1 MVSTG
6 PARGLAYRPRPDRD
20 CCCPPRARRPRW
32 HTNDCERDAGACARP
47 PLRGECARPRRS
59 RRPPRDDHAGPRC
72 SLVDGD
78 DADQWYSRTRFAG
91 ALWSELAAVSR
102 PRSAQPTDMVLGA
115 TGTRGIGRG
124 PRRNDALCRHQ
135 CDDRADRPVLPCRPG
150 LAPRDRIP
158 VLSPGCSARRI
169 LRAGRVVRLAAAAGH
184 VLGADRHFVSASAAL
199 SPCSVSWRKQMMVDL
214 ILLERVEKLGQMG
227 QLVKVKPGF
236 ARNYLLPQ
244 KKALR
249 ATKENLT
256 YFESQRTQLEAN
268 NLERKSEATE
278 VGTTLEGLSVI
289 IVRQAGESGQLY
301 GSVSARDLADA
312 VTEAGFTI
320 EKRQVVL
327 ERPIKS
333 LGMHSVRIV
342 LHPEV
347 SVMITANVA
356 QSAEEAAMQA
366 RGIDPL
372 RLRDGDDAEAD
383 LAATDNPTRRQE
395 PAGTRAG

>member
-1 MVSTG
+1 M
-6 PARGLAYRPRPDRD
+6 
-20 CCCPPRARRPRW
+20 
-32 HTNDCERDAGACARP
+32 
-47 PLRGECARPRRS
+47 
-59 RRPPRDDHAGPRC
+59 
-72 SLVDGD
+72 
-78 DADQWYSRTRFAG
+78 
-91 ALWSELAAVSR
+91 
-102 PRSAQPTDMVLGA
+102 
-115 TGTRGIGRG
+115 
-124 PRRNDALCRHQ
+124 
-135 CDDRADRPVLPCRPG
+135 
-150 LAPRDRIP
+150 
-158 VLSPGCSARRI
+158 
-169 LRAGRVVRLAAAAGH
+169 
-184 VLGADRHFVSASAAL
+184 
-199 SPCSVSWRKQMMVDL
+199 
-214 ILLERVEKLGQMG
+214 
-227 QLVKVKPGF
+227 KVKPGF

-249 ATKENLT
+249 ATKENIA

-268 NLERKSEATE
+268 NLERKSEATD

-366 RGIDPL
+366 KGIDPL
-372 RLRDGDDAEAD
+372 RLRDEDDTQPD
-383 LAATDNPTRRQE
+383 LGATDSPARQQGG
-395 PAGTRAG
+395 AGTGAG